1 MYCVLQTF
9 NVQEVRLTIT
19 KLVRL
24 EFELLSKPS
33 EFKINMKQIIL
44 GTAGHIDHGKT
55 SLIKAL
61 TGVNTDRLKEE
72 QQRGITIELGFAA
85 LDLPS
90 GRHLGIVDVPG
101 HEKFVKNMVAGAT
114 GIDLV
119 VMVIAADE
127 GVMPQ
132 TREHMEIC
140 SLLGIQ
146 YGLVALTKADM
157 VDEEWMELV
166 QEDIRDFVTG
176 TFLDGQAIIPVS
188 STSGEGLAE
197 FTSALDELSG
207 QVPERSTSSLF
218 RLPVD
223 RVFTMKGFGTVITGS
238 LMSGKVS
245 VGDTI
250 MIYPSGITSKV
261 RGIQVH
267 GSAMETAQSG
277 MRTAINFQG
286 LEMTSIQRG
295 QVLSKPDALLPSY
308 MIDLNLHYLE
318 SNKKKIKNRSRVR
331 FHTGTSEILGNLI
344 LLDREDLQPGEEV
357 VAQIRLDVPV
367 AVVRDDRFV
376 LRSYS
381 PIRTIGG
388 GRVLN
393 PVPLKHKRFKADI
406 VEGLK
411 GLMTEDPEEIIA
423 YHVRSMGVMGVAFSA
438 LMIMTNLSEKVLD
451 KHLQAMLSCRDIIQ
465 IDKEQRLYV
474 HKATFESLQNQLVD
488 YLTHYHAAYPLK
500 AGMPKEELKSKLAA
514 TVSTKVFTMALNQ
527 LTTAHTIVQ
536 VGDSVNLAT
545 HKVSLGVD
553 QAGVK
558 KKIAQIY
565 LENGLQPPYF
575 KEIVKSMDLDSSSA
589 TDVLMLLVNE
599 GLLIK
604 AKQELYFHIEPL
616 NRLKT
621 ELIEYLQQ
629 HEEITTPQFKD
640 MTGASRKF
648 VIPLLEYFDAK
659 NITIRVGDV
668 RKLRQKN

>member
-1 MYCVLQTF
+1 
-9 NVQEVRLTIT
+9 
-19 KLVRL
+19 
-24 EFELLSKPS
+24 
-33 EFKINMKQIIL
+33 MKQIIL

-72 QQRGITIELGFAA
+72 QRRGITIELGFAD

-119 VMVIAADE
+119 VMVVAADE

-140 SLLGIQ
+140 TLLGIK

-157 VDEEWMELV
+157 VDDEWMELV

-176 TFLDGQAIIPVS
+176 TFLEGQALIPVS

-197 FTSALDELSG
+197 FTSALDDLSG
-207 QVPERSTSSLF
+207 KVPERSTSSLF

-223 RVFTMKGFGTVITGS
+223 RVFSMKGFGTVITGS

-245 VGDTI
+245 VGNTI
-250 MIYPSGITSKV
+250 MIYPSGVASKV

-267 GSAMETAQSG
+267 GIPMESAQSG

-286 LEMTSIQRG
+286 LEMASIQRG

-308 MIDLNLHYLE
+308 MIDLNLRYLE

-344 LLDREDLQPGEEV
+344 LLDREDLKPGEEAI
-357 VAQIRLDVPV
+357 AQIRLDAPV

-381 PIRTIGG
+381 PVRTIGG

-393 PVPLKHKRFKADI
+393 PVPLKHKRFKTEI
-406 VEGLK
+406 VAGLK
-411 GLMTEDPEEIIA
+411 GLLTDDPEKIIA
-423 YHVRSMGVMGVAFSA
+423 YHVQSMGVMGVAFSA
-438 LMIMTNLSEKVLD
+438 LMIMTNLSEKILD
-451 KHLQAMLSCRDIIQ
+451 KILQSMLSRKEIIQ

-474 HKATFESLQNQLVD
+474 HKATFEGFQNQLVD
-488 YLTHYHAAYPLK
+488 YLASYHTENPLK

-514 TVSTKVFTMALNQ
+514 TISIKVFTMALNQ
-527 LTTAHTIVQ
+527 LASTNTIQQ
-536 VGDSVNLAT
+536 VGDTVNLAT

-553 QAGVK
+553 QADVK
-558 KKIAQIY
+558 KKIGQIY

-575 KEIVKSMDLDSSSA
+575 KDIVKSLGLDASIA
-589 TDVLMLLVNE
+589 KDVLMLLVAE
-599 GLLIK
+599 GILVK
-604 AKQELYFHIEPL
+604 VKQELFFHNEPL
-616 NRLKT
+616 SHLRT
-621 ELIEYLQQ
+621 EMIEYLQAR
-629 HEEITTPQFKD
+629 EEITTPQFKD

-648 VIPLLEYFDAK
+648 VIPLLEYFDAN

-668 RKLRQKN
+668 RKLRQKH